1 MKQEEFVSLYDF
13 LGRAAG
19 QQLGKEVYR
28 AAQLSSQSTII
39 KQVSNPKYTG
49 KIVMYKPEFL
59 RKYFNGLTTTIT
71 EPTKTTTTDESIG
84 FPF

>member
-28 AAQLSSQSTII
+28 AAQLSSQPTII
-39 KQVSNPKYTG
+39 KHVSNPTYTG
-49 KIVMYKPEFL
+49 KIVMYNPEFL
-59 RKYFNGLTTTIT
+59 RKYFNGLPTTAA
-71 EPTKTTTTDESIG
+71 EPTKTNNDESL
-84 FPF
+84 PF

>member
-13 LGRAAG
+13 LGKAAG
-19 QQLGKEVYR
+19 SKLGKEVYR
-28 AAQLSSQSTII
+28 AAQLASQPTVI
-39 KQVSNPKYTG
+39 KHVDNPAYTG

-71 EPTKTTTTDESIG
+71 ESTKTTTTDEPIG

>member
-19 QQLGKEVYR
+19 PQLGKEVYR
-28 AAQLSSQSTII
+28 AAQLSSQPTII
-39 KQVSNPKYTG
+39 KQVSNPTYTG

-59 RKYFNGLTTTIT
+59 RKYFNGLPTTI
-71 EPTKTTTTDESIG
+71 EPTKTTNDESL
-84 FPF
+84 PF